1 MRNLKKVLV
10 VDDFRL
16 IPVLLA
22 KYLDR
27 SGFATYTASN
37 GREALEKFLREEPE
51 RLISDAH
58 LPGMNGFELT
68 RRVREISDIPIAIMS
83 ALSGYM
89 EDD

>member
-1 MRNLKKVLV
+1 MLI

-27 SGFATYTASN
+27 SGFATHTAGN
-37 GREALEKFLREEPE
+37 GREELEKSRREEPE
-51 RLISDAH
+51 MLISDAH
-58 LPGMNGFELT
+58 LPNMNGFELT
-68 RRVREISDIPIAIMS
+68 RRVREISDIPIVIMS
-83 ALSGYM
+83 AVSGYM

>member
-16 IPVLLA
+16 SPVLLA

-27 SGFATYTASN
+27 SGFATHTASN
-37 GREALEKFLREEPE
+37 GREM
-51 RLISDAH
+51 LISDAH

-68 RRVREISDIPIAIMS
+68 RRVREISDIPIVIMS
-83 ALSGYM
+83 AGSGYM
-89 EDD
+89 EDG

>member
-16 IPVLLA
+16 IPVLLL

-27 SGFATYTASN
+27 SGFATHTASN
-37 GREALEKFLREEPE
+37 GREALEKFRREEPE
-51 RLISDAH
+51 MLISGAH
-58 LPGMNGFELT
+58 LPGMNRFELT
-68 RRVREISDIPIAIMS
+68 RRVREISDIPIVIMS
-83 ALSGYM
+83 AVSGYM

>member
-1 MRNLKKVLV
+1 MLIVN
-10 VDDFRL
+10 DFRL

-27 SGFATYTASN
+27 LGFATHTASN
-37 GREALEKFLREEPE
+37 GREALEKFRREEPE

-58 LPGMNGFELT
+58 LPGMNGLELT
-68 RRVREISDIPIAIMS
+68 RRVLETSDIPIVIMS
-83 ALSGYM
+83 AVSGYM

>member
-16 IPVLLA
+16 SPVLLA

-27 SGFATYTASN
+27 SRCALQTPRN
-37 GREALEKFLREEPE
+37 GREALEKFRREEPE
-51 RLISDAH
+51 MLISDAH

-68 RRVREISDIPIAIMS
+68 RRVREISDIPIVIMS
-83 ALSGYM
+83 AGSGYM
-89 EDD
+89 EDG